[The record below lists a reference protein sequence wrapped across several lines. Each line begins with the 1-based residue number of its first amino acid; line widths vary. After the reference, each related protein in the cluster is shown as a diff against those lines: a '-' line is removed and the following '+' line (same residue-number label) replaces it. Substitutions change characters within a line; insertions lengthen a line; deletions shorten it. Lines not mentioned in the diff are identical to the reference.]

1 MDISKRQKAPTEEKS
16 YLADRQEFNLALR
29 KKKISSMLSS
39 KRNPSQSIKGYNLS
53 MRQKR
58 QKRHKNI
65 IKRCWVCG
73 KPDHFKADCPIH
85 KKNLLIK
92 RVDEL
97 EKKIQILEENLH
109 IQKKNQKKREKKKK
123 KKILKKKKKK
133 HQRFTKVLNSAVKIR
148 TLILDEEAAWSG
160 THALNGAQYLEKM
173 SNRSK
178 RAVIKAYMKLFERD
192 LVSDMAEAL

>member
-53 MRQKR
+53 MRW
-58 QKRHKNI
+58 KRHKNI

-133 HQRFTKVLNSAVKIR
+133 HQRFTKMLNSAVKIR
-148 TLILDEEAAWSG
+148 TLILDEEATWS
-160 THALNGAQYLEKM
+160 
-173 SNRSK
+173 
-178 RAVIKAYMKLFERD
+178 
-192 LVSDMAEAL
+192 